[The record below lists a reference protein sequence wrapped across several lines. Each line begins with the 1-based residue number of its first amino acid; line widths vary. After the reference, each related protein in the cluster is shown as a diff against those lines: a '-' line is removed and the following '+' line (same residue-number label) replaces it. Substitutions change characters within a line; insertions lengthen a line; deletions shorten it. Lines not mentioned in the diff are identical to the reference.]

1 MNPLLVILRKELR
14 VEFRSLQGIVSSAM
28 LAFMILMSL
37 RFSIV
42 DSFLMQNSG
51 LLWSSILITGL
62 GLITHISTREVERG
76 TIEIMKLSQISR
88 YQLFLGRMLGYLCL
102 LWILST
108 IVMAIH
114 YVLFENPFTD
124 DFLLAYLVVLVGCIG
139 IAAVGTLAAN
149 SATPMYGGWMLT
161 SLFSIPILLFTV
173 IEAAIRCTDSLITG
187 SSDFGLAFMLLVLY
201 NAVFVTGGAWLSEI
215 SE

>member
-1 MNPLLVILRKELR
+1 MNPIFVLLKKEFK

-42 DSFLMQNSG
+42 EDSILQSSG
-51 LLWSSILITGL
+51 LLWASILLTGL
-62 GLITHISTREVERG
+62 GLITHISTREIERG
-76 TIEIMKLSQISR
+76 TIEIMKLSSISR
-88 YQLFLGRMLGYLCL
+88 YQLFLGRMCGYLCL

-108 IVMAIH
+108 VIVLIH
-114 YVLFENPFTD
+114 YILFDNLFTNN
-124 DFLLAYLVVLVGCIG
+124 FVLAYLVILVGCIG

-161 SLFSIPILLFTV
+161 SLFSIPLLLFTV

-187 SSDFGLAFMLLVLY
+187 SSDFELALMLLLLY
-201 NAVFVTGGAWLSEI
+201 NAVFVSGGAWLTEI
-215 SE
+215 SD

>member
-88 YQLFLGRMLGYLCL
+88 YQF
-102 LWILST
+102 
-108 IVMAIH
+108 
-114 YVLFENPFTD
+114 NPEF
-124 DFLLAYLVVLVGCIG
+124 
-139 IAAVGTLAAN
+139 
-149 SATPMYGGWMLT
+149 
-161 SLFSIPILLFTV
+161 
-173 IEAAIRCTDSLITG
+173 
-187 SSDFGLAFMLLVLY
+187 
-201 NAVFVTGGAWLSEI
+201 
-215 SE
+215 